1 MLTGAVVHH
10 AWCQEHETGPDH
22 PERADRVEGILAAV
36 RADPALAG
44 AVREVQA
51 RPATLQDLLRVHTP
65 EHVAHVRQAA
75 EEASSAGGLRWLDPD
90 TAVSALSFEAALA
103 AAGCAIEAAELVARG
118 EASAAFACCRPPGH
132 HATRDQAMGFCLFNN
147 VAIAARRLQERFA
160 IERLLIVDWDVHHGN
175 GTQEIFCEDPSV
187 YYLSL
192 HLYPHYPGTGAASE
206 RGAGAGAGTTRNVPL
221 RHGTTAGEYRDAFRE
236 ALDATLEE
244 FTPEM
249 VLVSAGFD
257 CLAGDPLGGILLEPA
272 DLHAIT
278 SDLLERTRSAT
289 GGRVAAV
296 LEGGYVPARMGQ
308 AVADVLRSFCGF
320 PASAGEATSPSPAA
334 P

>member
-1 MLTGAVVHH
+1 MTGAVVHH
-10 AWCQEHETGPDH
+10 AWCQGHDPGPEH
-22 PERADRVEGILAAV
+22 PEGADRLEGILGAV
-36 RADPALAG
+36 RADTALRG

-51 RPATLQDLLRVHTP
+51 RPATLQDLLRVHAP
-65 EHVAHVRQAA
+65 EHLALVRKAA
-75 EEASSAGGLRWLDPD
+75 EEASSAGGVRWLDPD

-103 AAGCAIEAAELVARG
+103 SAGCAIEAAELVARG

-132 HATRDQAMGFCLFNN
+132 HATPDRAMGFCLFNN
-147 VAIAARRLQERFA
+147 VAVAARRLQARFA
-160 IERLLIVDWDVHHGN
+160 MERLLIVDWDVHHGN
-175 GTQEIFCEDPSV
+175 GTQEIFWEDPSI

-221 RHGTTAGEYRDAFRE
+221 GHGTTAAEYRDAFRE

-272 DLHAIT
+272 DLHAIA

-289 GGRVAAV
+289 DGRIAAV

-308 AVADVLRSFCGF
+308 AVADVLRSFCGL